1 MRGMNRMPEIPYEL
15 SYEAL
20 ESEPKTLRFKAT
32 KAFRDFKLVATTIFF
47 REVAHRL
54 KRLDSVRTNL
64 RTRVRRGT
72 GNNR

>member
-1 MRGMNRMPEIPYEL
+1 MPEIPYDL
-15 SYEAL
+15 SYEVL

-32 KAFRDFKLVATTIFF
+32 KAFRDFKVLATATLL
-47 REVAHRL
+47 REAAARVKH
-54 KRLDSVRTNL
+54 LDSVRTNL